1 MIDGK
6 FFRNKLVQHMEE
18 YGYRDNLKRFGENS
32 IDLLGIYLTFS
43 VGEKSSSGERDLE
56 IILEDSDGKSDN
68 FLEHLEK
75 MQTRDFQKENFPPNI
90 RRKIKRY
97 SQYLNIGDLENP
109 QNGTYKLNAK
119 LKTQNENRAFFA
131 LYNQFIR
138 PLLVYVLK

>member
-32 IDLLGIYLTFS
+32 IDFLGIYLTFS
-43 VGEKSSSGERDLE
+43 VGEKSPNGERDLE
-56 IILEDSDGKSDN
+56 IILEDSGEKSDN

-75 MQTRDFQKENFPPNI
+75 MRTRDFQKENFPPNV

-131 LYNQFIR
+131 LYNQFFR